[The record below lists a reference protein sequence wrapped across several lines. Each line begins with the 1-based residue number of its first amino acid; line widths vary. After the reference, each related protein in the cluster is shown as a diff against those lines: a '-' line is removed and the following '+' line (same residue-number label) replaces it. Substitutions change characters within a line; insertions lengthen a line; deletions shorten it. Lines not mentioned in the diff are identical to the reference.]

1 MDIGLQK
8 IKTSAN
14 LWAIKKRIQNARENI
29 LKTRPEATDYI
40 KGAEQSEEELL
51 EAISFLTNLYEHAV
65 SISRENTILA
75 NRNMELQ
82 RRVKELENQ
91 IKYNKIEEQP
101 QNPSYFKN
109 SNIF

>member
-14 LWAIKKRIQNARENI
+14 LWAIKQRIKSSREQI

-51 EAISFLTNLYEHAV
+51 EAISFLTNLYEHSVA
-65 SISRENTILA
+65 ISRENTILA
-75 NRNMELQ
+75 NRNMELSRQ
-82 RRVKELENQ
+82 KHELENQ
-91 IKYNKIEEQP
+91 LKFNQIENEL
-101 QNPSYFKN
+101 
-109 SNIF
+109 

>member
-8 IKTSAN
+8 IKTNAN
-14 LWAIKKRIQNARENI
+14 LWTIKKRIQNARENI
-29 LKTRPEATDYI
+29 LKTRPDAVDYI

-75 NRNMELQ
+75 NRNMELSRQ
-82 RRVKELENQ
+82 KHELENQ
-91 IKYNKIEEQP
+91 IKYNKIENEL
-101 QNPSYFKN
+101 
-109 SNIF
+109 

>member
-14 LWAIKKRIQNARENI
+14 LWTIKKRIQNARENI
-29 LKTRPEATDYI
+29 LKTRPDATDYI
-40 KGAEQSEEELL
+40 RGAEQSEEELL

-75 NRNMELQ
+75 SRNMELQ
-82 RRVKELENQ
+82 RQKNELENQ
-91 IKYNKIEEQP
+91 IKYNKIEEQL
-101 QNPSYFKN
+101 
-109 SNIF
+109 

>member
-8 IKTSAN
+8 IKTSVN
-14 LWAIKKRIQNARENI
+14 LWTIKRRIQNARENI

-65 SISRENTILA
+65 AISRENTILA
-75 NRNMELQ
+75 NRNIELSRQ
-82 RRVKELENQ
+82 KHELENQ
-91 IKYNKIEEQP
+91 IKFN
-101 QNPSYFKN
+101 
-109 SNIF
+109 NIHDQL

>member
-1 MDIGLQK
+1 MELGLQK

-14 LWAIKKRIQNARENI
+14 LWTIKKRIQLTREHI

-51 EAISFLTNLYEHAV
+51 EAISFLTNLYEHAI

-75 NRNMELQ
+75 NRNMELSRQ
-82 RRVKELENQ
+82 KHELENQ
-91 IKYNKIEEQP
+91 LKFNQIENQL
-101 QNPSYFKN
+101 
-109 SNIF
+109 

>member
-8 IKTSAN
+8 IKTGVN
-14 LWAIKKRIQNARENI
+14 LWAIKRRIQNARENI
-29 LKTRPEATDYI
+29 LKTRPDATDYI

-75 NRNMELQ
+75 TRNMELQ
-82 RRVKELENQ
+82 RQKNELEQQ
-91 IKYNKIEEQP
+91 IKYNQIENEL
-101 QNPSYFKN
+101 
-109 SNIF
+109 

>member
-14 LWAIKKRIQNARENI
+14 LWAIKRRIQNARENI
-29 LKTRPEATDYI
+29 LKTKPEATDYI

-65 SISRENTILA
+65 AISRENTILA
-75 NRNMELQ
+75 TRNMELQ
-82 RRVKELENQ
+82 RQKHELENQ
-91 IKYNKIEEQP
+91 IKYNKIENQL
-101 QNPSYFKN
+101 
-109 SNIF
+109 

>member
-1 MDIGLQK
+1 MDLGLQK
-8 IKTSAN
+8 IKTSVN
-14 LWAIKKRIQNARENI
+14 LWTIKKRIQNARENI

-75 NRNMELQ
+75 NRNMELSRQ
-82 RRVKELENQ
+82 KHELENQ
-91 IKYNKIEEQP
+91 LKYNKIENEL
-101 QNPSYFKN
+101 
-109 SNIF
+109 

>member
-14 LWAIKKRIQNARENI
+14 LWTIKKRIQNARENI
-29 LKTRPEATDYI
+29 LKTRPDATEYI

-75 NRNMELQ
+75 TRNMELQ
-82 RRVKELENQ
+82 RQKNELENQ
-91 IKYNKIEEQP
+91 IKFNKIEEQL
-101 QNPSYFKN
+101 
-109 SNIF
+109 

>member
-14 LWAIKKRIQNARENI
+14 LWTIKKRIQNARENI
-29 LKTRPEATDYI
+29 LKTRPDAVDYI

-65 SISRENTILA
+65 AISRENTILA
-75 NRNMELQ
+75 TRNMELQ
-82 RRVKELENQ
+82 RQKHELENK
-91 IKYNKIEEQP
+91 IKYNKIEEQL
-101 QNPSYFKN
+101 
-109 SNIF
+109 

>member
-14 LWAIKKRIQNARENI
+14 LWTIKKRIQNAREQI
-29 LKTRPEATDYI
+29 LKTKPEATEYI

-51 EAISFLTNLYEHAV
+51 EAISFLTNLYEHAI

-75 NRNMELQ
+75 TRNMELQ
-82 RRVKELENQ
+82 RQKNELENQ
-91 IKYNKIEEQP
+91 IKYNKIENQL
-101 QNPSYFKN
+101 
-109 SNIF
+109 

>member
-14 LWAIKKRIQNARENI
+14 LWTIKKRIQNARENI

-65 SISRENTILA
+65 AISRENTILA
-75 NRNMELQ
+75 TRNMELSRQ
-82 RRVKELENQ
+82 KNELENQ
-91 IKYNKIEEQP
+91 IKYNKIEEQL
-101 QNPSYFKN
+101 
-109 SNIF
+109 

>member
-8 IKTSAN
+8 IKTNAN
-14 LWAIKKRIQNARENI
+14 LWTIKKRIQNARENI
-29 LKTRPEATDYI
+29 LKTRPDAVDYI

-75 NRNMELQ
+75 TRNLELQ
-82 RRVKELENQ
+82 RQKKELENQ
-91 IKYNKIEEQP
+91 IKYNKIEEQL
-101 QNPSYFKN
+101 
-109 SNIF
+109 

>member
-8 IKTSAN
+8 IKTSVN
-14 LWAIKKRIQNARENI
+14 LWTIKRRIQNARENI

-65 SISRENTILA
+65 AISRENTILA
-75 NRNMELQ
+75 SRNMELQ
-82 RRVKELENQ
+82 RQKNELENQ
-91 IKYNKIEEQP
+91 IKYNKIEEQL
-101 QNPSYFKN
+101 
-109 SNIF
+109 

>member
-8 IKTSAN
+8 IKTNAN
-14 LWAIKKRIQNARENI
+14 LWTIKKRIQNARENI
-29 LKTRPEATDYI
+29 LKTRPDAVDYI

-82 RRVKELENQ
+82 RQKNELENQ
-91 IKYNKIEEQP
+91 IKYNKIEEQL
-101 QNPSYFKN
+101 
-109 SNIF
+109 

>member
-8 IKTSAN
+8 IKTGAN
-14 LWAIKKRIQNARENI
+14 LWSIKKRIQIAREQI

-75 NRNMELQ
+75 NRNMEQ
-82 RRVKELENQ
+82 TRIIHELENQ
-91 IKYNKIEEQP
+91 IKYNKIENE
-101 QNPSYFKN
+101 
-109 SNIF
+109 I